1 MEGVITAI
9 EAVKTS
15 TRTVN
20 IHLDSGQGFRI
31 TKEVVLQAGLRPGLT
46 LTADQVR
53 DLLNRDALER
63 TYVRALHFLSYRP
76 RSESE
81 VRRYLARRETP
92 SEILHSIAERLKRE
106 GLIDDDAFAR
116 FWVENRSTFSPRG
129 QRLLR
134 QELRSKG
141 LASSVIE
148 ENLPQDEEESAYA
161 AAAKRAR
168 ALAQADWETFCR
180 KLLPFLQRRGFAYD
194 TAKGAVAR
202 LWKETRPPS

>member
-20 IHLDSGQGFRI
+20 IHLDSGQAFRI
-31 TKEVVLQAGLRPGLT
+31 TKEAVLQAGLRTGLT
-46 LTADQVR
+46 LTDDQVR

-81 VRRYLARRETP
+81 VRCYLARRATP
-92 SEILHSIAERLKRE
+92 SEILHSIVERLKRE

-180 KLLPFLQRRGFAYD
+180 KLFPFLQRRGFSYD
-194 TAKGAVAR
+194 VAKGAVAR
-202 LWKETRPPS
+202 LWKESRPPA